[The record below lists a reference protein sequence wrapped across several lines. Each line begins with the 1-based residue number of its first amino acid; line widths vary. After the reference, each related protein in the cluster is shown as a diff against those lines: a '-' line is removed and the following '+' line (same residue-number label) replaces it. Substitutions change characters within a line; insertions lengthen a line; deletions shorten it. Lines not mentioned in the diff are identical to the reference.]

1 MFDIG
6 WAEMAVIVVVALII
20 VGPKDL
26 PNVLRTGARWMRQL
40 RKLSREFQSGVDS
53 LVREAELDE
62 AKKIVT
68 SAKQGT
74 LKRQLETAV
83 DPTGEMA
90 KSLDPKRMMREV
102 ESDDK
107 KPGAAAATPKS
118 AGAKPDAKSG
128 AAAPAVESK
137 TDTLQGAPKPV
148 VSAPSESAS
157 ATAPAAPAQAEEPVE
172 TGGAARKTGS

>member
-6 WAEMAVIVVVALII
+6 WAEMAVIAVVTLII

-74 LKRQLETAV
+74 LKRTIETAV

-90 KSLDPKRMMREV
+90 QSLDPKRMMRDA
-102 ESDDK
+102 ESDKSKTGAPKSGDA
-107 KPGAAAATPKS
+107 KPAVAKSDVTSAEAAKPAPAAAS
-118 AGAKPDAKSG
+118 APS
-128 AAAPAVESK
+128 AAAPK
-137 TDTLQGAPKPV
+137 GDTLEGAPSKP
-148 VSAPSESAS
+148 
-157 ATAPAAPAQAEEPVE
+157 APAPV
-172 TGGAARKTGS
+172 AASTSRR